1 MRMKNTLRDRGQ
13 ALVLIA
19 IALVGLLALTALALD
34 GSNAYGQRRRAQNG
48 ADAGALAGARFLWD
62 PRPWCTNP
70 HGYGCPE
77 AALLRA
83 VNTAVE
89 AHNLPDTDST
99 PGNAYNGNVQVFY
112 TDADGNV
119 LGPVGGGFV
128 PAKIGT
134 KEVKGIRVVAWNPF
148 SAFVARVIGQAN
160 LRVSAEATAVYQPPI
175 SCNGWAIFA
184 GCSGSNCQQNVLKA
198 TGGGQAGVVNG
209 NIHSNADINIS
220 QQMYINGICDYVT
233 EKKGNGT
240 CNTTQ
245 QGGYIPMP
253 EFYRYEDFL
262 PGGSKWNQV
271 DASRR
276 YYFNGSITLK
286 SSGLCPSPGTNSGS
300 SYKLCDG
307 LYVVHNGDVTIQGGG
322 TVTITIVTNGTIKST
337 SSNNDRAYFK
347 GFYREPDGKGQLL
360 FFSTSNNTTNGAIQ
374 LSYAE
379 ITWEGLIYAPN
390 GKVNLSGARGFTG
403 SGAIFGYEVDV
414 SGASFQLTYNDDV
427 CPSTPPRLFL
437 FK

>member
-1 MRMKNTLRDRGQ
+1 MHGRNRGQ

-19 IALVGLLALTALALD
+19 LVFVGLLALTALALD

-48 ADAGALAGARFLWD
+48 ADAGALTGARFLWN
-62 PRPWCTNP
+62 PKPWCGNP
-70 HGYGCPE
+70 QGYGCPE

-83 VNTAVE
+83 VNSAVE
-89 AHNLPDTDST
+89 AHGLPDTDGQ
-99 PGNAYNGNVQVFY
+99 PGNAYNANIQVFY

-134 KEVKGIRVVAWNPF
+134 KDVKGVRVVVWNPF
-148 SAFVARVIGQAN
+148 SAFIAQIIGQAN
-160 LRVSAEATAVYQPPI
+160 LRVSAEAVAVHQPPI

-184 GCSGSNCQQNVLKA
+184 GCTGNCQPNVLKA
-198 TGGGQAGVVNG
+198 TGGGQGGVVNG

-220 QQMYINGICDYVT
+220 QQMYINGVCDYVT

-240 CNTTQ
+240 CQTAQ

-253 EFYRYEDFL
+253 QFYRYEDFL
-262 PGGSKWNQV
+262 PPGGSKWNQV

-276 YYFNGSITLK
+276 YYFTRSITLK
-286 SSGLCPSPGTNSGS
+286 SSGSCPSPGRNDGV

-307 LYVVHNGDVTIQGGG
+307 LYVVDGDVTIQGGG
-322 TVTITIVTNGTIKST
+322 TVTLTIVTNGEIKST
-337 SSNNDRAYFK
+337 SSNNDEAYFK

-360 FFSTSNNTTNGAIQ
+360 FFSTSSDTNNGAIQ
-374 LSYAE
+374 LSYAR
-379 ITWEGLIYAPN
+379 ISWEGLIYAPN
-390 GKVNLSGARGFTG
+390 GLVNLSGSQGFTG
-403 SGAIFGYEVDV
+403 NGAIFGYEVDV
-414 SGASFQLTYNDDV
+414 SGANFRLTYNDNA
-427 CPSTPPRLFL
+427 CPTSPPQLFL

>member
-1 MRMKNTLRDRGQ
+1 MHGRNRGQ

-19 IALVGLLALTALALD
+19 LAFVGLLALTALALD

-48 ADAGALAGARFLWD
+48 ADAGALTGARFLWN
-62 PRPWCTNP
+62 PKPWCGNP
-70 HGYGCPE
+70 QGYGCPE

-83 VNTAVE
+83 VNSAVE
-89 AHNLPDTDST
+89 AHGLPDTDGQ
-99 PGNAYNGNVQVFY
+99 PGNAYNANIQVFY

-134 KEVKGIRVVAWNPF
+134 KDVKGVRVVVWNPF
-148 SAFVARVIGQAN
+148 SAFIAQIIGQAN
-160 LRVSAEATAVYQPPI
+160 LRVSAEAVAVYQPPI

-184 GCSGSNCQQNVLKA
+184 GCTGNCQPNVLKA
-198 TGGGQAGVVNG
+198 TGGGQDGRVDG

-220 QQMYINGICDYVT
+220 RQMYINGLCDYVT

-240 CNTTQ
+240 CQTAR

-253 EFYRYEDFL
+253 QFYRYEDFL

-276 YYFNGSITLK
+276 YYFTRSITLK
-286 SSGLCPSPGTNSGS
+286 SSGSCPNPYPMINGDS

-307 LYVVHNGDVTIQGGG
+307 LYVVYNGDVTIQGGG
-322 TVTITIVTNGTIKST
+322 TVTLTIVTNGEIKST
-337 SSNNDRAYFK
+337 SSNNDDAYFK

-360 FFSTSNNTTNGAIQ
+360 FFSTSNDTNNGAIQ
-374 LSYAE
+374 LSYAR
-379 ITWEGLIYAPN
+379 ISWEGLIYAPN
-390 GKVNLSGARGFTG
+390 GLVNLSGSRGFTG
-403 SGAIFGYEVDV
+403 NGAIFGYEVNV
-414 SGASFQLTYNDDV
+414 SGANFQLTYNDNA
-427 CPSTPPRLFL
+427 CPTSPPQLFL

>member
-1 MRMKNTLRDRGQ
+1 MFVTNITRQRGQ

-19 IALVGLLALTALALD
+19 IAFVGLLALTALALD

-48 ADAGALAGARFLWD
+48 ADAGALTGARFLWD
-62 PRPWCTNP
+62 PRPWCSNP
-70 HGYGCPE
+70 RGYGCPE

-89 AHNLPDTDST
+89 AHNLPDTDGV

-128 PAKIGT
+128 PSRIGT
-134 KEVKGIRVVAWNPF
+134 KDVRGIRVMVWNPF
-148 SAFVARVIGQAN
+148 SAFIARVIGQAN
-160 LRVSAEATAVYQPPI
+160 LRVSAEATAVYQPPV
-175 SCNGWAIFA
+175 SCNGWAIFG
-184 GCSGSNCQQNVLKA
+184 GCTGNCQPNVLKA

-220 QQMYINGICDYVT
+220 QQMYINGVCDYVT
-233 EKKGNGT
+233 EKRGNGT
-240 CNTTQ
+240 CQTQ
-245 QGGYIPMP
+245 SQGGYIPMP

-271 DASRR
+271 DSSRR
-276 YYFNGSITLK
+276 YYFNGPITLK
-286 SSGLCPSPGTNSGS
+286 SAGLCPNPGNNSGG

-307 LYVVHNGDVTIQGGG
+307 LYVVNGDVTIQGGG
-322 TVTITIVTNGTIKST
+322 TVTITIVTNGEIKST
-337 SSNNDRAYFK
+337 SSNNDQAYFK

-360 FFSTSNNTTNGAIQ
+360 FFSTSSNTSQGAIQ
-374 LSYAE
+374 LSYAR
-379 ITWEGLIYAPN
+379 ISWEGLIYAPN
-390 GKVNLSGARGFTG
+390 GLVNLSGSRGFTG
-403 SGAIFGYEVDV
+403 NGAIFGYEVDV
-414 SGASFQLTYNDDV
+414 SGANFQLTYNDDA
-427 CPSTPPRLFL
+427 CPSTPPQLFL

>member
-1 MRMKNTLRDRGQ
+1 MHGRNRGQ

-19 IALVGLLALTALALD
+19 LAFVGLLALTALALD

-48 ADAGALAGARFLWD
+48 ADAGALTGARFLWN
-62 PRPWCTNP
+62 PKPWCGNLQ
-70 HGYGCPE
+70 GYGCPE

-83 VNTAVE
+83 VNSAVE
-89 AHNLPDTDST
+89 AHGLPDTDGQ
-99 PGNAYNGNVQVFY
+99 PGNADNANIQVFY

-134 KEVKGIRVVAWNPF
+134 KDVKGVRVVVWNPF
-148 SAFVARVIGQAN
+148 SAFIAQIIGQAN
-160 LRVSAEATAVYQPPI
+160 LRVSAEAVAVYQPPI
-175 SCNGWAIFA
+175 SCNGWAIFG
-184 GCSGSNCQQNVLKA
+184 GCTGNCQPNVLKA

-220 QQMYINGICDYVT
+220 QQMYINGVCDYVT

-240 CNTTQ
+240 CQTAR

-253 EFYRYEDFL
+253 QFYRYEDFL

-276 YYFNGSITLK
+276 YYFTRSITLK
-286 SSGLCPSPGTNSGS
+286 SSGSCPNPYPMINGDS

-307 LYVVHNGDVTIQGGG
+307 LYVVYNGDVTIQGGG
-322 TVTITIVTNGTIKST
+322 TVTLTIVTNGEIKST
-337 SSNNDRAYFK
+337 SSNNDDAYFK

-360 FFSTSNNTTNGAIQ
+360 FFSTSNDTNNGAIQ
-374 LSYAE
+374 LSYAS

-390 GKVNLSGARGFTG
+390 GLVNLSGSQGFTG
-403 SGAIFGYEVDV
+403 NGAIFGYEVDV
-414 SGASFQLTYNDDV
+414 SGANFQLTYNDNA
-427 CPSTPPRLFL
+427 CPTSPPQLFL

>member
-1 MRMKNTLRDRGQ
+1 MHGRNRGQ

-19 IALVGLLALTALALD
+19 LAFVGLLALTALALD

-48 ADAGALAGARFLWD
+48 ADAGALTGARFLWN
-62 PRPWCTNP
+62 PKPWCGNP
-70 HGYGCPE
+70 QGYGCPE

-83 VNTAVE
+83 VNSAVE
-89 AHNLPDTDST
+89 AHGLPDTDGQ
-99 PGNAYNGNVQVFY
+99 PGNAYNANIQVFY

-134 KEVKGIRVVAWNPF
+134 KDVKGVRVVVWNPF
-148 SAFVARVIGQAN
+148 SAFIAQIIGQAN
-160 LRVSAEATAVYQPPI
+160 LRVSAEAVAVYQPPI
-175 SCNGWAIFA
+175 SCNGWAIFG
-184 GCSGSNCQQNVLKA
+184 GCTGNCQPNVLKA

-220 QQMYINGICDYVT
+220 QQMYINGVCDYVT

-240 CNTTQ
+240 CQTAQ

-253 EFYRYEDFL
+253 QFYRYEDFL

-276 YYFNGSITLK
+276 YYFERSITLK
-286 SSGLCPSPGTNSGS
+286 SSGLCPSPGNNGGG

-307 LYVVHNGDVTIQGGG
+307 LYVVNNGDVTIQGGG
-322 TVTITIVTNGTIKST
+322 TVTLTIVTNGEIKST
-337 SSNNDRAYFK
+337 SSNNDDAYFK

-360 FFSTSNNTTNGAIQ
+360 FFSTSNDTNNGAIQ
-374 LSYAE
+374 LSYAR
-379 ITWEGLIYAPN
+379 ISWEGLIYAPN
-390 GKVNLSGARGFTG
+390 GLVNLSGSQGFTG
-403 SGAIFGYEVDV
+403 NGAIFGYEVDV
-414 SGASFQLTYNDDV
+414 SGANFQLTYNDNA
-427 CPSTPPRLFL
+427 CPTSPPQLFL

>member
-1 MRMKNTLRDRGQ
+1 MRGRSRGQ

-19 IALVGLLALTALALD
+19 LAFMGLLALTALALD

-48 ADAGALAGARFLWD
+48 ADAGALTGARFLWN
-62 PRPWCTNP
+62 PKPWCGNP
-70 HGYGCPE
+70 QGYGCPE

-83 VNTAVE
+83 VNSAVE
-89 AHNLPDTDST
+89 AHGLPDTDGQ
-99 PGNAYNGNVQVFY
+99 PGNAYNANIQVFY

-134 KEVKGIRVVAWNPF
+134 KDVKGVRVVVWNPF
-148 SAFVARVIGQAN
+148 SAFIAQIIGQAN
-160 LRVSAEATAVYQPPI
+160 LRVSAEAVAVYQPPI

-184 GCSGSNCQQNVLKA
+184 GCTGNCQPNVLKA
-198 TGGGQAGVVNG
+198 TGGGRGGVVNG

-220 QQMYINGICDYVT
+220 QQMYINGVCDYVT

-240 CNTTQ
+240 CQTAQ

-253 EFYRYEDFL
+253 QFYRYEDFL

-276 YYFNGSITLK
+276 YYFERSITLK
-286 SSGLCPSPGTNSGS
+286 SSGLCPAPYPVINSGV

-307 LYVVHNGDVTIQGGG
+307 LYVVNNGDVTIQGGG
-322 TVTITIVTNGTIKST
+322 TVTLTIVTNGEIKST
-337 SSNNDRAYFK
+337 SSNNDDAYFK

-360 FFSTSNNTTNGAIQ
+360 FFSTSNDTNNGAIQ
-374 LSYAE
+374 LSYAR
-379 ITWEGLIYAPN
+379 ISWEGLIYAPN
-390 GKVNLSGARGFTG
+390 GLVNLSGSQGFTG
-403 SGAIFGYEVDV
+403 NGAIFGYEVDV
-414 SGASFQLTYNDDV
+414 SGANFQLTYNDNA
-427 CPSTPPRLFL
+427 CPTSPPQLFL